1 MSCSCTGYTSLI
13 QSGKVTTAT
22 DFLKT
27 CLRNFGVLAELR
39 DERLSP
45 DIPRE
50 IKKDDFYAKRLVES
64 KKKLECLLNTTD
76 EEWKAMLADDIK
88 DTEEALA
95 NEIREVE
102 EFAGRLNAIKAEID
116 KWECDPLYKGVKEFA
131 LEQIRLS
138 MPSVS
143 TWNRDHL
150 ERLKA
155 ITFEEYR
162 DERIRFV
169 RKDIDMYEESAK
181 AESNRGDTRNAFLEG
196 FWRDIEKLGGQ

>member
-13 QSGKVTTAT
+13 QSGEVTTAT

-27 CLRNFGVLAELR
+27 CLRNFGVLIELR

-45 DIPRE
+45 DIPRAF
-50 IKKDDFYAKRLVES
+50 KKDDFYARRLVES
-64 KKKLECLLNTTD
+64 KKKLECFLKTTD
-76 EEWKAMLADDIK
+76 EEWKAMLANDIK

-102 EFAGRLNAIKAEID
+102 EFASRLNAIKAEID

-162 DERIRFV
+162 DERIQFARE
-169 RKDIDMYEESAK
+169 DIDKYEESAK
-181 AESNRGDTRNAFLEG
+181 SESIKGDSRNAFLEG
-196 FWRDIEKLGGQ
+196 FWRNLEKLDGK